1 MFLGSLNQSGNF
13 RQLSGPASSVPVH
26 HVVIG
31 SGDTGILQTV
41 ALIKQKVREAQTQP
55 LVLQTFRSILGGLAN
70 SPSQLNIAKALTEWV
85 VSNIRYQHDDDMSW
99 TEQGLQWINIHACP
113 RRFKQCEAVEMVSD
127 APQILMDRKGDCD
140 DMTLLMGSFLT
151 LAGIQW
157 CPVVVALD
165 PSMPRE
171 FSHIYL
177 VANLDGSFV
186 PIDPVNRNQ
195 PFGWQAEGYF
205 RKEVLC

>member
-1 MFLGSLNQSGNF
+1 MFLGSLESLGHFGSAAN
-13 RQLSGPASSVPVH
+13 LTPVQ

-31 SGDTGILQTV
+31 SGDAGIYQTV
-41 ALIKQKVREAQTQP
+41 RLIKQKVAEGVRQP
-55 LVLQTFRSILGGLAN
+55 IVIQQFRSILGGLQAN
-70 SPSQLNIAKALTEWV
+70 ASQTVKAKALVEWTV
-85 VSNIRYQHDDDMSW
+85 ANIRYQHDDDMSW
-99 TEQGLQWINIHACP
+99 TEHGLQWINISQCP
-113 RRFKQCEAVEMVSD
+113 QRFKQCEAVEMVSD
-127 APQILMDRKGDCD
+127 APQILQDRKGDCD
-140 DMTLLMGSFLT
+140 DMVLLMGSFLT
-151 LAGIQW
+151 LAGIRW

-165 PSMPRE
+165 PAMRSE